1 MKKWYFSKTILFNAF
16 VAGLIALEATT
27 NIFKP
32 YVSDLFYVVL
42 AVVLPVVNAMLR
54 IVTTQAI
61 ELQKKEIK
69 NAD

>member
-1 MKKWYFSKTILFNAF
+1 MKKWYRSKTLIFNAI

-61 ELQKKEIK
+61 ELEKKEAK

>member
-1 MKKWYFSKTILFNAF
+1 MKKWYHSKTLIFNAI

-61 ELQKKEIK
+61 ELEKKEVK

>member
-1 MKKWYFSKTILFNAF
+1 MKKWYHSKTLIFNAI

-32 YVSDLFYVVL
+32 YVSDLFYVAL

-61 ELQKKEIK
+61 ELEKKEAK

>member
-1 MKKWYFSKTILFNAF
+1 MKKWYHSKTLIFNAV
-16 VAGLIALEATT
+16 VASLIALEATT
-27 NIFKP
+27 SIFKP

-61 ELQKKEIK
+61 ELEKKEVK